1 MSSYNE
7 YIYKIAVV
15 VAAITIASF
24 VAGCG
29 KESGTIK
36 HPDSVQEAADVSDIS
51 TLYMDGVWKK
61 SETPAVS
68 DHVKTELKTAEQSS
82 NTSYIPVVLIGTR
95 KDEGRKYAIL
105 CRTRTVDAIS
115 DSEESAET
123 WAVITLYVGKD
134 GSSRITGV
142 LDSGTPTNISQDNNI
157 TGGWEMAESP
167 VMTAEEKG
175 TFEKAVKS
183 SKRKEELNPVAIL
196 TEQVV
201 AGENYC
207 YFGTTDNGAYVFVYI
222 YEDLDGN
229 AKITDVVNFRFG

>member
-1 MSSYNE
+1 MRTILGE
-7 YIYKIAVV
+7 RDKIAVAV
-15 VAAITIASF
+15 VAITIAASIT
-24 VAGCG
+24 GCG
-29 KESGTIK
+29 KESAVVRR
-36 HPDSVQEAADVSDIS
+36 PDSVQEAVDVSDIS

-61 SETPAVS
+61 PEAPVVS
-68 DHVKTELKTAEQSS
+68 DHIKDELKTAEESS

-95 KDEGRKYAIL
+95 KDEGTKYALL
-105 CRTRTVDAIS
+105 CRAKIQDDAS
-115 DSEESAET
+115 DSKESKET

-134 GSSRITGV
+134 GNPRITGV

-157 TGGWEMAESP
+157 TGGWELADSP
-167 VMTAEEKG
+167 EMTTEEKS

-183 SKRKEELNPVAIL
+183 SKRKETLNPVAIL

-207 YFGTTDNGAYVFVYI
+207 YFGTTDNGAYVFVYL